1 MVKVA
6 SSSSRRARSDWFRTL
21 VAATL
26 GMLLGGAISVSYQS
40 TRQSNY
46 LTDVASLRLLQVT
59 EISAGTETQQQQP
72 EAEQPPK
79 AEAGVV
85 DFSGSLAKLYQQ
97 VPKAQVDSFDRSKPL
112 YLDFGLS
119 DAADTALYLNKGYAA
134 VAVDAFLP
142 WIEKAK
148 KRFESEMAAN
158 RLLLFNVGVATEESE
173 AMPLY
178 YKKEGDVIASFVE
191 NKGCQNLAP
200 GHEKCLHTDVQVVQC
215 EAVLQFVNKQADIM
229 KVDIEMLHH
238 ACIRGLHHLDSSL
251 LPKTVCWEEHD
262 KDFGSAKIPRPV
274 TDVKLILG
282 LYELGY
288 DGIKIVLQGRRAHKF
303 YGIDRTLAGHG
314 QGSGSLTPD
323 EMMHYRSY
331 EEHDDGSFDADWKTV
346 PAVLRQGVFG
356 PGGPG
361 KPARIF
367 ETHYFDVC
375 MKLSSTNPKE
385 VRELRQSAE
394 NFPLG
399 SYA

>member
-1 MVKVA
+1 M
-6 SSSSRRARSDWFRTL
+6 
-21 VAATL
+21 AATV
-26 GMLLGGAISVSYQS
+26 GMFLGGAVSVSYQL
-40 TRQSNY
+40 TTQYNY
-46 LTDVASLRLLQVT
+46 LTDVTSLTLLQVT
-59 EISAGTETQQQQP
+59 AKIDSPPSPQQQQQQQ
-72 EAEQPPK
+72 AEQSSK
-79 AEAGVV
+79 AKDV

-119 DAADTALYLNKGYAA
+119 DAADTALYLSKGYSV

-142 WIEKAK
+142 WIDKAK
-148 KRFESEMAAN
+148 KRFESEIATN

-191 NKGCQNLAP
+191 NKGCQNLKP
-200 GHEKCLHTDVQVVQC
+200 GHKNCYHTDVQVVQC
-215 EAVLQFVNKQADIM
+215 EAVLQFVNQQADIM

-262 KDFGSAKIPRPV
+262 KDFGTAKIPRPV

-288 DGIKIVLQGRRAHKF
+288 DNIKIVLQGLRAHKF
-303 YGIDRTLAGHG
+303 YGIDRGLAGHG
-314 QGSGSLTPD
+314 QGSGSLTPK

-331 EEHDDGSFDADWKTV
+331 EEHEDGSFDADWKTV
-346 PAVLRQGVFG
+346 PAILQQVSFQ
-356 PGGPG
+356 
-361 KPARIF
+361 I
-367 ETHYFDVC
+367 
-375 MKLSSTNPKE
+375 
-385 VRELRQSAE
+385 
-394 NFPLG
+394 
-399 SYA
+399 

>member
-1 MVKVA
+1 MRRRTYTATGYRVGGRLAFLLTLIALTCYLSLLLSSGSIHDLVYDSNSNTVFSSYQSSSTLLDVA
-6 SSSSRRARSDWFRTL
+6 SSPL
-21 VAATL
+21 IQMQAA
-26 GMLLGGAISVSYQS
+26 GGV
-40 TRQSNY
+40 
-46 LTDVASLRLLQVT
+46 
-59 EISAGTETQQQQP
+59 
-72 EAEQPPK
+72 K
-79 AEAGVV
+79 GVNL
-85 DFSGSLAKLYQQ
+85 SGSLAKLYQQ
-97 VPKAQVDSFDRSKPL
+97 VPKAQADSFDRSKPL

-119 DAADTALYLNKGYAA
+119 DAADTNEYLAKGYSV

-142 WIEKAK
+142 WVDKAK
-148 KRFESEMAAN
+148 KRFASEMEAN
-158 RLLLFNVGVATEESE
+158 RLLLFNVGVATEDAE

-191 NKGCQNLAP
+191 NKGCQNLRP
-200 GHEKCLHTDVQVVQC
+200 GHPKCLHTDVQVVQC
-215 EAVLQFVNKQADIM
+215 EAVIQFANAQAHIM

-251 LPKTVCWEEHD
+251 LPKIVCWEEHD
-262 KDFGSAKIPRPV
+262 KDFGTAKIPRPI

-288 DGIKIVLQGRRAHKF
+288 DSVKIIMQGLRAFKF
-303 YGIDRTLAGHG
+303 YGIDRSKVGHG

-331 EEHDDGSFDADWKTV
+331 EDHADGSFDTDWRSV
-346 PAVLRQGVFG
+346 SSVLQQGVFG

-361 KPARIF
+361 KPANF
-367 ETHYFDVC
+367 FKTHYYDVC
-375 MKLSSTNPKE
+375 MKLSPNAKE
-385 VRELRQSAE
+385 ARKTRQETE